1 MIFAGFI
8 CLQNRNLKALI
19 RHAFRGPDQ
28 VDVWDQVHLYALWNE
43 QTGNSELLKPPL
55 VRKGRRFFDGE
66 IIMNNYLYDRG
77 FKILLPHWETIQK
90 ESRTDDECHKR
101 ECPDKGSKIISIG
114 GTLCTDAA
122 EDGRC
127 ALNTPFINT
136 AATGQNINR
145 LRAAAGLT
153 VRDMQ
158 MIFGFTTPQAIYKW
172 IHGTALPTI
181 DNLVILADVL
191 DVTMDE
197 IIVVSRTAAKSG

>member
-1 MIFAGFI
+1 
-8 CLQNRNLKALI
+8 
-19 RHAFRGPDQ
+19 
-28 VDVWDQVHLYALWNE
+28 
-43 QTGNSELLKPPL
+43 
-55 VRKGRRFFDGE
+55 
-66 IIMNNYLYDRG
+66 MNNYLYDRG
-77 FKILLPHWETIQK
+77 FKILLPHWETIQNK
-90 ESRTDDECHKR
+90 SPREYKRHKR
-101 ECPDKGSKIISIG
+101 ECPDMGSKIISID
-114 GTLCTDAA
+114 GTSCTDTAGN
-122 EDGRC
+122 GRC
-127 ALNTPFINT
+127 AMNTPFINT

-145 LRAAAGLT
+145 LRVAAGLT